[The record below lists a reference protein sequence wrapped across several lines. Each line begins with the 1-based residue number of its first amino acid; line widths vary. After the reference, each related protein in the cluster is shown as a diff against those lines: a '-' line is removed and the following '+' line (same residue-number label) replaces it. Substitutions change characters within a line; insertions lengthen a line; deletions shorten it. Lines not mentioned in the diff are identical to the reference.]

1 VFSSVRSVPNSRVE
15 MSPVGSKSSQVVS
28 RLKRKRDPSPDSSD
42 TSSSSSE
49 PEQIDD
55 VPVLSHAARRKQ
67 KKKALLKEAAPTG
80 SPTKKQKKEEEEF
93 SHSAKRQNSV
103 WVGNLC
109 YKTTQESLQRF
120 FGGVGEITRVHLPTK
135 LGKESPGAPARR
147 ENRGCVCFCRL
158 VSVCLHGTPGAD
170 SFAYV
175 DFATLDAKKVAI
187 TMSESPLDGR
197 RLLIK
202 DGA

>member
-1 VFSSVRSVPNSRVE
+1 
-15 MSPVGSKSSQVVS
+15 MSAVSSKSSQAVS
-28 RLKRKRDPSPDSSD
+28 RLKRKRDTSPDSSD
-42 TSSSSSE
+42 TSSSGSE
-49 PEQIDD
+49 SERTDD

-67 KKKALLKEAAPTG
+67 KKKALSREAAPTG
-80 SPTKKQKKEEEEF
+80 SPTKKHKKEEEEI

-120 FGGVGEITRVHLPTK
+120 FGGVGEVTRVHLPTK
-135 LGKESPGAPARR
+135 LAKESPGAPARR
-147 ENRGCVCFCRL
+147 ENRGCVFFHHYRLRRL
-158 VSVCLHGTPGAD
+158 VSICLHSNPGAD

-175 DFATLDAKKVAI
+175 DFATPDAKKVAI